1 MRKYLLIILAV
12 LSIFACNPRHKK
24 KKTKSGPIN
33 RFMTYH
39 NTLFNSKESLAAEME
54 SRDKAHVDNFYDPYI
69 SVYTTEDVTA
79 EPTSFSSGP
88 GGSNADFDAPMSPIR
103 GMSRSQSANSA
114 SLSGVDNGKLSSIGG
129 GSGASGNSGNANR
142 KGATTLQITEAKAT
156 KAITKYS
163 VLVNGVE
170 KNKKIFDAYILLAKA
185 RMYQGKYL
193 ESLDA
198 LNYLFNTMSK
208 DKRLPLASVYKAA
221 NYTKLKEYYRADEV
235 FKDLEENPKIKL
247 KKEHLKVLKVY
258 QADNFLKWGKKE
270 LAAEVLEDAFTY
282 NKERKTKSRI
292 AFLRGQIL
300 SNLNRKDEARES
312 FAAAYKY
319 ANSYEF
325 EVKSQIEIAKTFD
338 GKADSYEEAMAYLAK
353 IAKKGTYASRKNE
366 LYYASGLVATSAAK
380 DSIADS
386 FFRKA
391 LKEKQ
396 SDPQIRG
403 LTYSEIAKKYFSK
416 DDYLTAG
423 VYYDSALAV
432 MTYLPEKERLTS
444 LTANIKKLSKN
455 YYVIKK
461 NDSILSLAKMSPEA
475 QREYFTKYID
485 KIKAK
490 EAAAELEQ
498 RRADRS
504 KGFDNADYNANSIF
518 ANNSSDANSFQNFG
532 ITGGSTFYFA
542 NANNIPRGESS
553 FKQTWGNRTLSDNWR
568 YSAKTTT
575 IEELKNEALGLAN
588 APDPRRLEPEF
599 YMEKIPTSLEE
610 LGRLKKDRDTASLG
624 MGRMYESFFGN
635 TKLATKTL
643 FDLVENKPDEET
655 DLQALYNIFVFNYEK
670 NPAEA
675 EKAKQLILEK
685 YPYTSYAEYVKNP
698 KNKDFNKSTAD
709 VEKLYADAYKLYET
723 EKFTESSAIIDK
735 AIADNPKD
743 ALVPKFYLLNAYNA
757 GKNAGKEIMILQ
769 LEQIVLNYAKTPE
782 GIKAKE
788 LLKYLKSDAK
798 LELTD
803 DSGNVVSQKP
813 QPQPTTKDEATVL
826 KRELNQNEGRNTE
839 LPMPSG
845 PGIPGQADSQ
855 VLQQVPSETI
865 ETMKRKK

>member
-12 LSIFACNPRHKK
+12 LSVVACNPRHKK

-39 NTLFNSKESLAAEME
+39 NTLFNSTESMAAEMIN
-54 SRDKAHVDNFYDPYI
+54 RDKAHVDNFYDPYI
-69 SVYTTEDVTA
+69 SVYTTEDVVA
-79 EPTSFSSGP
+79 QPNVFSGGAPAGAVDSGAPVGVRGNARNVGNEANFSSGDDP
-88 GGSNADFDAPMSPIR
+88 R
-103 GMSRSQSANSA
+103 VSA
-114 SLSGVDNGKLSSIGG
+114 SNTNPSTGK
-129 GSGASGNSGNANR
+129 
-142 KGATTLQITEAKAT
+142 KGATILQITEAKAI

-198 LNYLFNTMSK
+198 LTYLFNTMEK
-208 DKRLPLASVYKAA
+208 DKRLPLAYIYKAA
-221 NYTKLKEYYRADEV
+221 NYTKLGEYYRADEI
-235 FKDLEENPKIKL
+235 FRDLEENPKIKL
-247 KKEHLKVLKVY
+247 TKEYKKIMKVY
-258 QADNFLKWGKKE
+258 QAENFLKWGKKE
-270 LAAEVLEDAFTY
+270 MAAEVLEEAFAY
-282 NKERKTKSRI
+282 NTDRKIKSRI

-300 SNLNRKDEARES
+300 ASLNRKEEARES

-319 ANSYEF
+319 ANNYEF

-338 GKADSYEEAMAYLAK
+338 GKSDSYEEAVAYLSS

-366 LYYASGLVATSAAK
+366 IYYAMGLVATAAGK
-380 DSIADS
+380 DEEADLY
-386 FFRKA
+386 FRKG

-403 LTYSEIAKKYFSK
+403 LTYAEIAKKYFAK
-416 DDYLTAG
+416 EDYLTAG
-423 VYYDSALAV
+423 IYYDSALAV
-432 MTYLPEKERLTS
+432 MTYQPEKERLTN
-444 LTANIKKLSKN
+444 LTSNIKKLSKN
-455 YYVIKK
+455 YYLIKK
-461 NDSILSLAKMSPEA
+461 NDSILNLAKMSPDQ
-475 QREYFTKYID
+475 QRNYFSAYID
-485 KIKAK
+485 KLKAK
-490 EAAAELEQ
+490 EEAAELEK
-498 RRADRS
+498 RKAERS
-504 KGFDNADYNANSIF
+504 KGFDNSDYNANSIF
-518 ANNSSDANSFQNFG
+518 AANSTDANSFQNFG

-542 NANNIPRGESS
+542 NSNNIPRGENA
-553 FKQTWGNRTLSDNWR
+553 FRQVWGNRTLQDNWR

-588 APDPRRLEPEF
+588 APDPRRLDPE
-599 YMEKIPTSLEE
+599 YYIEKIPTSAEE
-610 LGRLKKDRDTASLG
+610 LARLKKDRDTASLG

-643 FDLVENKPDEET
+643 FDLLDNKPDEET
-655 DLQALYNIFVFNYEK
+655 ELQALYNIFVFNYEK
-670 NPAEA
+670 NPADA
-675 EKAKQLILEK
+675 EKAKQIILQK

-709 VEKLYADAYKLYET
+709 VEKLYTDAYTLYESG
-723 EKFTESSAIIDK
+723 KYQESAALIEK
-735 AIADNPKD
+735 AIADHPKD
-743 ALVPKFYLLNAYNA
+743 ALIPKFYLLNAYNA

-769 LEQIVLNYAKTPE
+769 LEQIVLNYANTPE

-803 DSGNVVSQKP
+803 ETGNAISQKP
-813 QPQPTTKDEATVL
+813 Q
-826 KRELNQNEGRNTE
+826 QNPGAGEPPASVNKSPENNGNVSPAPANT
-839 LPMPSG
+839 G
-845 PGIPGQADSQ
+845 PGIPGRDVKIKTSA
-855 VLQQVPSETI
+855 VPSMPTESAAVP
-865 ETMKRKK
+865 EKK

>member
-1 MRKYLLIILAV
+1 MRKYLLIILAAV
-12 LSIFACNPRHKK
+12 SILACNPRHKK
-24 KKTKSGPIN
+24 KKTKSGPVN
-33 RFMTYH
+33 RFMTYY
-39 NTLFNSKESLAAEME
+39 NTLFNSKEAFNAEME

-69 SVYTTEDVTA
+69 SVYTTEDDLNLQ
-79 EPTSFSSGP
+79 SNSLGNSSMNDP
-88 GGSNADFDAPMSPIR
+88 DAPQPLRGGSRAPNASSFNNGNDMV
-103 GMSRSQSANSA
+103 
-114 SLSGVDNGKLSSIGG
+114 SGNNNGNKK
-129 GSGASGNSGNANR
+129 GASI
-142 KGATTLQITEAKAT
+142 LQITEAKAS
-156 KAITKYS
+156 KAISKYS

-198 LNYLFNTMSK
+198 LGYVFNNMSK
-208 DKRLPLASVYKAA
+208 DKRLPLARIYQAV

-235 FKDLEENPKIKL
+235 YKDLEENPKIKL
-247 KKEHLKVLKVY
+247 TKEHKRILKIY

-270 LAAEVLEDAFTY
+270 LSAEVLEEAFTY
-282 NKERKTKSRI
+282 NKNRKTKSRI

-300 SNLNRKDEARES
+300 SSLNRKDEARES

-366 LYYASGLVATSAAK
+366 LYYASGLIATSATK

-403 LTYSEIAKKYFSK
+403 LTYAEIAKKYFAK

-432 MTYLPEKERLTS
+432 MTYQPEKERLTS
-444 LTANIKKLSKN
+444 LTSNIKKLSKN
-455 YYVIKK
+455 YYIIKK
-461 NDSILSLAKMSPEA
+461 NDSILKLSKMSLDEQKA
-475 QREYFTKYID
+475 YFATYIE
-485 KIKAK
+485 KIKSK
-490 EAAAELEQ
+490 EAADELEK
-498 RRADRS
+498 RKSERS
-504 KGFDNADYNANSIF
+504 KGFDNSDYSANSIF
-518 ANNSSDANSFQNFG
+518 AGNSSDSNSFQNFG

-542 NANNIPRGESS
+542 NSNNIPRGETS
-553 FKQTWGNRTLSDNWR
+553 FKQTWGSRTLMDNWR

-575 IEELKNEALGLAN
+575 IEEMKNEALGLAN

-599 YMEKIPTSLEE
+599 YIEKIPTSKLE
-610 LGRLKKDRDTASLG
+610 LDKLKKDRDTASLG

-643 FDLVENKPDEET
+643 FDLVDNKPEEET
-655 DLQALYNIFVFNYEK
+655 DLMALYNIFIFNYEK
-670 NPAEA
+670 DIPEA
-675 EKAKQLILEK
+675 EKAKKLILEK
-685 YPYTSYAEYVKNP
+685 YPYTSYAEFVKNP

-709 VEKLYADAYKLYET
+709 VEKLYADAYKLYEIG
-723 EKFTESSAIIDK
+723 KYPESSAIIDK
-735 AIADNPKD
+735 AITDNPKD
-743 ALVPKFYLLNAYNA
+743 ALIPKFYLLNAYNA
-757 GKNAGKEIMILQ
+757 GKTAGKEIMILQ
-769 LEQIVLNYAKTPE
+769 LEQIVLNYGKTPE
-782 GIKAKE
+782 GKKAKD

-803 DSGNVVSQKP
+803 ETGNAVTEKVQTNPSPEEIEKQR
-813 QPQPTTKDEATVL
+813 L
-826 KRELNQNEGRNTE
+826 KEELDTNEGGN
-839 LPMPSG
+839 SG
-845 PGIPGQADSQ
+845 PGRPGQSGS
-855 VLQQVPSETI
+855 SEQPI
-865 ETMKRKK
+865 MNEQKKAPEGKRK